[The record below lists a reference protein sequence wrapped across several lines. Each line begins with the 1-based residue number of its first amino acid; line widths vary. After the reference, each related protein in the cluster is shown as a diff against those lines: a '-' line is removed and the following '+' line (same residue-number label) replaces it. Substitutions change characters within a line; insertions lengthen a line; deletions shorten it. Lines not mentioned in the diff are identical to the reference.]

1 MCRLVL
7 RDCEYADTISLYLP
21 TWRAMG
27 LSGTPGGTPGGGLVV
42 GARVRIS
49 GTLLCLPASL
59 KKLYLKVDD
68 SGRTGTSAG
77 GFTIGRCA
85 LPTRCAF

>member
-27 LSGTPGGTPGGGLVV
+27 LSGTPGGGLVV

-68 SGRTGTSAG
+68 SGRAGPSAG
-77 GFTIGRCA
+77 GFTIGR
-85 LPTRCAF
+85 